1 MARPNILTIITLTK
15 KIQDSAKP
23 INESHKAFDAAM
35 RQFESSAR
43 IRALDDD
50 LNKLKALTTLHSKY
64 ISRFSNSNEELLAY
78 KLGVNS
84 LSGKECEGAL
94 RKMEETK
101 KSLQLIADMSTVI
114 PDIVLAILGKGF
126 IGWKLLEH
134 FSSAKSIDYMV
145 AEQIK
150 TSANAN
156 LRNVNLVLQRF
167 DRIRKPV
174 KEVVLIHRRLKTG
187 L

>member
-64 ISRFSNSNEELLAY
+64 ISRFSNSNEHQRPCHFSATHHVCWLVVGIPPC
-78 KLGVNS
+78 GVANIAVS
-84 LSGKECEGAL
+84 SSARCGAL
-94 RKMEETK
+94 PAVYACVRH
-101 KSLQLIADMSTVI
+101 
-114 PDIVLAILGKGF
+114 VLWG
-126 IGWKLLEH
+126 
-134 FSSAKSIDYMV
+134 DV
-145 AEQIK
+145 
-150 TSANAN
+150 
-156 LRNVNLVLQRF
+156 
-167 DRIRKPV
+167 PV
-174 KEVVLIHRRLKTG
+174 M
-187 L
+187 